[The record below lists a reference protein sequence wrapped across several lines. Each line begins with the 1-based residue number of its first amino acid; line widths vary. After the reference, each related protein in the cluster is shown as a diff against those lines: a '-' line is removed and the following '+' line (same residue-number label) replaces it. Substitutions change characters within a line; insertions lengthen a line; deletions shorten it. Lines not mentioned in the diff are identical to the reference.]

1 MIANYSIRRRLLL
14 FITASTLGL
23 TLLISG
29 LALLSAYEEIEEVYD
44 AQLAHSAKI
53 LLQLTE
59 KEIGESSNIQIELG
73 TERPDIAHHY
83 ENKLTFRIWKDD
95 ILSTQSTQA
104 ETFGNFSAPPGYSN
118 VNIDSE
124 MWRFFV
130 LLDPISNITIEVAE
144 QLEIRQ
150 ELILKILASFW
161 LPLFLFV
168 PLLILII
175 WWVTRIALKPIF
187 VLSSEINNR
196 EANDF
201 SPIHENLTP
210 TEIRSLIHSMNSM
223 LQRIQASFI
232 REKQFTDNAAHELR
246 TPLAAMKAQTQVLIK
261 KSGHVPEFEAGLN
274 DLLLSIDR
282 ATQMIEQ
289 LLELARLQAGV
300 TDMQPIDLYLVLQET
315 INEVSPLAER
325 SHIRITMPARSAY
338 LINGNGHALTIML
351 KNIVG
356 NAIKFSP
363 PESAIEIIL
372 GQSKGHIILAI
383 SDQGPGIP
391 DQEKSKIFE
400 RFYRVKK
407 SSHFS
412 GSGLGLSIVKWVCDL
427 HEADINLQDREPQG
441 LRFELIF
448 PAFSEN
454 QRD

>member
-1 MIANYSIRRRLLL
+1 MIANYSIRRRLLY

-59 KEIGESSNIQIELG
+59 KELGESNNVAIELG

-104 ETFGNFSAPPGYSN
+104 VSFGNFNAPPGYSN
-118 VNIDSE
+118 ESIDGV

-130 LLDPISNITIEVAE
+130 LLDPASNITIEVAE

-168 PLLILII
+168 PMLILII
-175 WWVTRIALKPIF
+175 WWVIRIALKPIF
-187 VLSSEINNR
+187 VLSNEINNR

-201 SPIHENLTP
+201 SPIHEDLTP

-223 LQRIQASFI
+223 LQRIQSSFI

-261 KSGHVPEFEAGLN
+261 KSAHVPEFEEGLN

-300 TDMQPIDLYLVLQET
+300 TDMQPVDLHTVLIDTLQE
-315 INEVSPLAER
+315 ISPLAER
-325 SHIRITMPARSAY
+325 RHIQFKLHSTSSC
-338 LINGNGHALTIML
+338 LINGNAHALTIML
-351 KNIVG
+351 KNVIG

-363 PESAIEIIL
+363 PASTIEITIESDA
-372 GQSKGHIILAI
+372 GQVILAV
-383 SDQGPGIP
+383 SDKGPGIP
-391 DQEKSKIFE
+391 DQDKHKIFE

-412 GSGLGLSIVKWVCDL
+412 GSGLGLSIVKWVSDL
-427 HEADINLQDREPQG
+427 HGADIKLRDNQPHG

-448 PAFSEN
+448 PLVSSAE
-454 QRD
+454 

>member
-1 MIANYSIRRRLLL
+1 MIANLSIRQRLLL
-14 FITASTLGL
+14 FITVSTLGL

-59 KEIGESSNIQIELG
+59 KEIGESSNIEIELG

-104 ETFGNFSAPPGYSN
+104 EQFGNFTAAPGYSN
-118 VNIDSE
+118 ENIDGDI
-124 MWRFFV
+124 WRFFV
-130 LLDPISNITIEVAE
+130 LIDPISNITIEVAE

-175 WWVTRIALKPIF
+175 WWVIGIALKPVIL
-187 VLSSEINNR
+187 LSDEINQR
-196 EANDF
+196 ESNDF
-201 SPIHENLTP
+201 SPINENLTP
-210 TEIRSLIHSMNSM
+210 AEIRSLIHSMNSM
-223 LQRIQASFI
+223 LARIQSSFT

-261 KSGHVPEFEAGLN
+261 KSAHLPEFEEGLN
-274 DLLLSIDR
+274 DLHLSIDR

-289 LLELARLQAGV
+289 LLELARLQSGI
-300 TDMQPIDLYLVLQET
+300 TDMQPVDLYDVLNET
-315 INEVSPLAER
+315 VQDLYPLAKRTNVQFTLPEKAPYR
-325 SHIRITMPARSAY
+325 
-338 LINGNGHALTIML
+338 INGNHHALSIML
-351 KNIVG
+351 KNVID

-363 PESAIEIIL
+363 PDTNIEIL
-372 GQSKGHIILAI
+372 FREDKHHIVLTIADAGIGI
-383 SDQGPGIP
+383 SGK
-391 DQEKSKIFE
+391 EKDKIFE

-407 SSHFS
+407 SSQYS
-412 GSGLGLSIVKWVCDL
+412 GSGLGLSIVKWVSDL
-427 HEADINLQDREPQG
+427 HEGNIRLEDNEPQG
-441 LRFELIF
+441 LRFELCF
-448 PAFSEN
+448 P
-454 QRD
+454 RI

>member
-1 MIANYSIRRRLLL
+1 MISNLSIRQRLLL
-14 FITASTLGL
+14 FITVSTLGL

-59 KEIGESSNIQIELG
+59 KEIGESSNIEIELG

-95 ILSTQSTQA
+95 ILSTQSIQA
-104 ETFGNFSAPPGYSN
+104 EQFGSFTAAPGYSN
-118 VNIDSE
+118 ENINGDS
-124 MWRFFV
+124 WRFFV
-130 LLDPISNITIEVAE
+130 LIDPISNITIEVAE

-175 WWVTRIALKPIF
+175 WWVIGIALKP
-187 VLSSEINNR
+187 VLLLSDEINLR
-196 EANDF
+196 EPNDF
-201 SPIHENLTP
+201 SPINEKLTP

-223 LQRIQASFI
+223 LTRIQSSFT

-246 TPLAAMKAQTQVLIK
+246 TPLAAMKVQTQVLIK
-261 KSGHVPEFEAGLN
+261 KSAHLPEFEEGLN
-274 DLLLSIDR
+274 DLHLSIDR

-289 LLELARLQAGV
+289 LLELARLQSGIS
-300 TDMQPIDLYLVLQET
+300 DMQLVDLYQVLTETVQE
-315 INEVSPLAER
+315 ISPLAAR
-325 SHIRITMPARSAY
+325 CNIHIQLPEKAPYR
-338 LINGNGHALTIML
+338 INGNYHALTIML
-351 KNIVG
+351 KNVIE

-363 PESAIEIIL
+363 AGANITITFRQNEHDIVLSVTDA
-372 GQSKGHIILAI
+372 
-383 SDQGPGIP
+383 GPGISEK
-391 DQEKSKIFE
+391 DKSKIFE

-407 SSHFS
+407 SSQYS
-412 GSGLGLSIVKWVCDL
+412 GSGLGLSIVKWVSDM
-427 HEADINLQDREPQG
+427 HQGDIRLEDNKPQG
-441 LRFELIF
+441 LRFELRF
-448 PAFSEN
+448 P
-454 QRD
+454 RI